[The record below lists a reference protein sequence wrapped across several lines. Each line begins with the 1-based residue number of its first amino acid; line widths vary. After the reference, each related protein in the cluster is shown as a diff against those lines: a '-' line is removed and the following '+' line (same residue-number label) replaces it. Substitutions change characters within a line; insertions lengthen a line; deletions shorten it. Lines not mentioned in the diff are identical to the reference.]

1 MAGQAGGRGGQ
12 VGWGGWAGEW
22 GTGWGGVAERVG
34 RVTRWGGRASEWG
47 AGCPG
52 RRLSERSGDD
62 SRRESVE
69 RSEELTAEKGWA
81 SPSDS
86 WWS

>member
-1 MAGQAGGRGGQ
+1 MS
-12 VGWGGWAGEW
+12 VG
-22 GTGWGGVAERVG
+22 V
-34 RVTRWGGRASEWG
+34 RWGRSIIVVR
-47 AGCPG
+47 

-81 SPSDS
+81 SRQLVELKVKERISKPSFVRS
-86 WWS
+86 RQVISRCQRLSLTK

>member
-1 MAGQAGGRGGQ
+1 MS
-12 VGWGGWAGEW
+12 VG
-22 GTGWGGVAERVG
+22 V
-34 RVTRWGGRASEWG
+34 RWGRSIIVVR
-47 AGCPG
+47 

>member
-1 MAGQAGGRGGQ
+1 MS
-12 VGWGGWAGEW
+12 VG
-22 GTGWGGVAERVG
+22 V
-34 RVTRWGGRASEWG
+34 RWGRSIIVVR
-47 AGCPG
+47 

-69 RSEELTAEKGWA
+69 RSEELTAEKQTAGQV
-81 SPSDS
+81 DS